1 MYCTFMKI
9 VSGGEWAAPC
19 FDGCMGSLIVV
30 AYRLISG
37 TKKRRLTSLRPQSCE
52 LPPMQD
58 ADAECRMQ
66 NRPQSCELHPMQDA
80 DAECRM
86 QKRAQS
92 YSSERRAGCR
102 MQSAEC
108 KNSPTARR
116 ERTEYRCRMQVQN
129 AKTPSPNIGRRGQ
142 EKSRTECTMQV
153 QNTESHP
160 RVHCV
165 CREGLYGADALYTD
179 CNLHATCLPRGSE
192 NCSAH
197 PDHTLIAEHTSS
209 SL

>member
-1 MYCTFMKI
+1 MTASSTAHKGPLSAVPFVVLVRATFMKI

-66 NRPQSCELHPMQDA
+66 NQPQSCELHPMQNA

-92 YSSERRAGCR
+92 YSCERRGCR
-102 MQSAEC
+102 MQDAECGMQKLTHSQERADRVPMQDAGAEC
-108 KNSPTARR
+108 KS
-116 ERTEYRCRMQVQN
+116 
-129 AKTPSPNIGRRGQ
+129 SPNIGRRGQ
-142 EKSRTECTMQV
+142 KKSRTECTMQV
-153 QNTESHP
+153 QKTESHP
-160 RVHCV
+160 RVH
-165 CREGLYGADALYTD
+165 
-179 CNLHATCLPRGSE
+179 
-192 NCSAH
+192 
-197 PDHTLIAEHTSS
+197 
-209 SL
+209 